1 MKPAFPFAILLFAA
15 AAVSAQE
22 EGTQLDRI
30 EVTGS
35 RITYRDLL
43 DTPAISITRPGDY
56 LLQEIRLV
64 NDSRA
69 EDIRTRELHQTILK
83 LLDAGGDRYRLLHG
97 DAYRAVLDRANHA
110 VEPEED
116 EERPDTSF
124 ITLQLRIDLE
134 GRIAEAESII
144 QHMREFA
151 RDTQGVGR
159 TEIETVGETA
169 LGMSRPERFRYELIA
184 AIARDTGEVTKA
196 LELACKIDI
205 EGLNSRIEWQRVSAA
220 ELLLYIPYSMKV
232 AECQPGS
239 APQPAARGGGTS
251 VGM

>member
-1 MKPAFPFAILLFAA
+1 MKSAFAIAMLLFVTASA
-15 AAVSAQE
+15 SAQE
-22 EGTQLDRI
+22 EGTALDRI

-69 EDIRTRELHQTILK
+69 EDIRMRELHQTIVK
-83 LLDAGGDRYRLLHG
+83 LLEASGERYRLLHG
-97 DAYRAVLDRANHA
+97 DAYRIVLDRANHA
-110 VEPEED
+110 VEPDEPEED

-124 ITLQLRIDLE
+124 ITLQLRIDLN

-144 QHMREFA
+144 QEMREFA
-151 RDTQGVGR
+151 RDAQGVGR

-169 LGMSRPERFRYELIA
+169 LGMTRPERFRYELIA
-184 AIARDTGEVTKA
+184 AIARDTSAVTKA
-196 LELACKIDI
+196 LELACRIDI

-220 ELLLYIPYSMKV
+220 ELLLYIPYSMKI
-232 AECQPGS
+232 AGCRPR
-239 APQPAARGGGTS
+239 PAL
-251 VGM
+251 